1 MNDISKLPKVDLHIH
16 LEGSITPAM
25 VRKLADKNG
34 IEIPEGLFDASG
46 ENFHWPDD
54 GTAAG
59 ALKGFVEAYDKAT
72 SVMRGAEDFEAVT
85 YDYFA
90 RSAAEG
96 CIYAEPIISAEHGA
110 MAGLTYPEM
119 MAAITAGYERAK
131 VETGIEARFIATC
144 VRHYGPAAAIHVAE
158 ITRDNSHPLVTAF
171 GMAGDENA
179 HSVAD
184 FKAAYDIAAL
194 PYRNAHAGEAAG
206 AESIRAARELL
217 GVRRFGHMVRAIEDA
232 ALMQEQLKINAVP
245 EVCVSSNLCLKVYPD
260 YASHP
265 LRKFFDAGLKVT
277 LGSDDP
283 TFFGTSIGRE
293 YQIAHEHFGF
303 TVAEL
308 LQISRNAIEEAFCDT
323 ETRTRLLRR
332 IDGYSA

>member
-1 MNDISKLPKVDLHIH
+1 MADISKLPKVDLHVH
-16 LEGSITPAM
+16 LEGTITPAM
-25 VRKLADKNG
+25 VRKLAAKNG
-34 IEIPEGLFDASG
+34 LEIPEGLFDASG

-54 GTAAG
+54 GTPAG
-59 ALKGFVEAYDKAT
+59 ALIGFVEAYDKAT

-85 YDYFA
+85 YDYLT

-110 MAGLTYPEM
+110 MAGLSYPEM

-131 VETGIEARFIATC
+131 RETGIEARFIATC
-144 VRHYGPAAAIHVAE
+144 VRHYGAAAAIRVAE
-158 ITRDNSHPLVTAF
+158 ITRDNPHPLVTAF

-179 HSVAD
+179 GTVAD
-184 FKAAYDIAAL
+184 FKPAYDIAAL
-194 PYRNAHAGEAAG
+194 PHRNAHAGEAAG
-206 AESIRAARELL
+206 PESIRAARELL
-217 GVRRFGHMVRAIEDA
+217 GIRRFGHMVRAIEDA
-232 ALMQEQLKINAVP
+232 ALMKEQLAINAVP

-283 TFFGTSIGRE
+283 TFFATSIGRE
-293 YQIAHEHFGF
+293 YQIAHDHFGF
-303 TVAEL
+303 TEAEL
-308 LQISRNAIEEAFCDT
+308 LQVSRNAVEEAFCD
-323 ETRTRLLRR
+323 EGTRVRLMQR
-332 IDGYSA
+332 IDSYSA